1 MTYRASNRTLVGR
14 LALHVEGNAIGG
26 LGLNL
31 QASCK
36 QREKKPVSFI
46 IAHNG
51 NSTRTRGI
59 LFTRA
64 NVVEVLVEK
73 LLKPVVSAFAT
84 PLCDELCLLFAV
96 VVVDLV
102 VLLVPR
108 KNHARLGREKH
119 TSLDALA
126 MSEKAAGPDIL

>member
-1 MTYRASNRTLVGR
+1 MGR
-14 LALHVEGNAIGG
+14 LALHVEGNAIGS
-26 LGLNL
+26 LGLDL
-31 QASCK
+31 QASCE
-36 QREKKPVSFI
+36 QREKPGQLHYRPHGKLHSDE
-46 IAHNG
+46 G
-51 NSTRTRGI
+51 Y

-96 VVVDLV
+96 VMVDLV

-126 MSEKAAGPDIL
+126 MSEKAAGADILDD

>member
-1 MTYRASNRTLVGR
+1 M
-14 LALHVEGNAIGG
+14 
-26 LGLNL
+26 
-31 QASCK
+31 
-36 QREKKPVSFI
+36 
-46 IAHNG
+46 
-51 NSTRTRGI
+51 
-59 LFTRA
+59 
-64 NVVEVLVEK
+64 VEVLVEK

-96 VVVDLV
+96 VMVDLV